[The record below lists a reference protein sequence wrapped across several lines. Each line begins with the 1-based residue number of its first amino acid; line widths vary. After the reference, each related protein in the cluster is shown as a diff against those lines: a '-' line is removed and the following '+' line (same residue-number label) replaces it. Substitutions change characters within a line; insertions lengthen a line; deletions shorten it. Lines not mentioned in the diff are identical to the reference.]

1 MFVFVRVR
9 HFQKN
14 ECSCSFVFN
23 ISRKKC
29 VRVRHFRK
37 NTCSCSFVFG
47 IFANI
52 TCSCSVLVHVRSRFN
67 KSFKLINLGPQSPQ
81 NEKMLAKKSAKSA
94 Q

>member
-1 MFVFVRVR
+1 MSVRVR
-9 HFQKN
+9 
-14 ECSCSFVFN
+14 SCSIFHGKNVFVF
-23 ISRKKC
+23 

-47 IFANI
+47 IFAKI